1 MTYRKDIDCL
11 RGISVLAVILY
22 HFKFEF
28 FSGGYLGVDIF
39 FVISGFLITSI
50 IFKRDELKKIFI
62 NHFLREKNKETFS
75 SINMLLLFVTCFLF
89 EMIFF
94 RDRNK
99 KIMFIQSFPLFYFML
114 IFFFRIL
121 AHIFLH

>member
-11 RGISVLAVILY
+11 RGISVLAVVLY
-22 HFKFEF
+22 HFKFDY

-50 IFKRDELKKIFI
+50 ILKEMS
-62 NHFLREKNKETFS
+62 LEKFSITTFYERR
-75 SINMLLLFVTCFLF
+75 IRRLFPALIVVIITTTSFLF

-94 RDRNK
+94 RDRN
-99 KIMFIQSFPLFYFML
+99 
-114 IFFFRIL
+114 
-121 AHIFLH
+121 